1 MGRVEWHHR
10 PVTFRATLLDDVSFE
25 ITSRD
30 ADALTVAA
38 PLVTPGA
45 RIHLTAL
52 GGEDPTARLATAAS
66 ALRAGLTPV
75 AHLAARR
82 LTGEQEL
89 RSTLQAL
96 ADQGASS
103 HLVAVGGDPRMP
115 AGPYA
120 SALDLIRTG
129 LLAEHGAEDV
139 AVGGYPDGHPAIA
152 TPTLWQALVDKAAA
166 LTEQGIE
173 ATVLTQFSFDADA
186 VVDWIAELRGRGVTA
201 PVRVGVPGPTNAK
214 RLLAF
219 AKRCGVATGAGVVR
233 KYGLSLGNLLATAG
247 PDAFVDELGARL
259 DPGVHGNVHLH
270 LFAFGGPEASA
281 QWARDYAR

>member
-1 MGRVEWHHR
+1 M
-10 PVTFRATLLDDVSFE
+10 TTRADLLDGVSFE

-30 ADALTVAA
+30 ADALAGSATLMA
-38 PLVTPGA
+38 PGT

-52 GGEDPTARLATAAS
+52 SGEDPTARLATAAT

-96 ADQGASS
+96 ADQGAAT
-103 HLVAVGGDPRMP
+103 HLVAVGGDPRTP

-129 LLAEHGAEDV
+129 LLHEHGAQDV
-139 AVGGYPDGHPAIA
+139 ALGGYPDGHPDIA
-152 TPTLWQALVDKAAA
+152 TSTLWQALVDKVAA
-166 LTEQGIE
+166 LSEQGIE

-186 VVDWIAELRGRGVTA
+186 VIDWIAALRDRGVTA

-219 AKRCGVATGAGVVR
+219 AKRCGVATGAGVIR

-259 DPGVHGNVHLH
+259 DPSAHGDVHLH
-270 LFAFGGPEASA
+270 VFAFGGPEGSA
-281 QWARDYAR
+281 RWAQEYAAH